1 MEREYLLGVSLLVDQ
16 SGVKVDD
23 APVLPLLI
31 RAETPSGALALFAD
45 RVDGQIV
52 GQIEAGITSLRAS
65 VDIDQKVYG
74 VTIATR

>member
-1 MEREYLLGVSLLVDQ
+1 MEREYLLGVSLLIDQ
-16 SGVKVDD
+16 TGIKVVD

-31 RAETPSGALALFAD
+31 RAETPSGALARFAD

-52 GQIEAGITSLRAS
+52 GQIEAGATSLRAS

-74 VTIATR
+74 ITIASR

>member
-16 SGVKVDD
+16 SGVKVVD

-31 RAETPSGALALFAD
+31 HAETASGALARFAD

-52 GQIEAGITSLRAS
+52 GQIEAGETILRAS
-65 VDIDQKVYG
+65 VDVDRKVYA